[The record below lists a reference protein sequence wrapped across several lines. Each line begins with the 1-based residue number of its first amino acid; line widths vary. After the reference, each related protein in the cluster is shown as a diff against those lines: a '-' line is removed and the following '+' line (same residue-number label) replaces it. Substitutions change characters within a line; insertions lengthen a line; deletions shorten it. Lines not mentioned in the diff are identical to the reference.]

1 MESTQERSWLPMIE
15 QFLMSLSARN
25 LSPNTIRGYRSD
37 LAGLVE
43 FAGQDADASQIDRN
57 RVRAFLVHLHEAGIS
72 RNSAYRKL
80 QAIKTFYRWVDDEG
94 LPHDARILTLT
105 SPHGRD
111 QIRDV
116 PSEPAMMRLC
126 DSTIVT
132 AFPERDRV
140 IPELLYGS
148 GIRVSELAAVN
159 LSDFKYKDALLIRGK
174 GRKERMVP
182 VTECAQSAIEA
193 WLPIREMFLLKFD
206 LKTPALLLS
215 LGPHR
220 SAERMD
226 VRSLRRILK
235 VMARE
240 KGLPDYHPHQL
251 RHACGTHLHD
261 NDVDL
266 LAISRLLGHSR
277 LATTQIYT
285 RVSVGRMMRTYRKA
299 HPHARVE
306 H

>member
-1 MESTQERSWLPMIE
+1 
-15 QFLMSLSARN
+15 
-25 LSPNTIRGYRSD
+25 
-37 LAGLVE
+37 
-43 FAGQDADASQIDRN
+43 
-57 RVRAFLVHLHEAGIS
+57 LHEAGIS

-94 LPHDARILTLT
+94 LPHDARILSLS

-111 QIRDV
+111 CIPDV
-116 PSEPAMMRLC
+116 PSELAMMRLC
-126 DSTIVT
+126 DTTVVT

-148 GIRVSELAAVN
+148 GIRVSELAGVN

-174 GRKERMVP
+174 GRKERIVP

-193 WLPIREMFLLKFD
+193 WLPIREIFLLKFD
-206 LKTPALLLS
+206 LRTPALLLS
-215 LGPHR
+215 LGPHH

-226 VRSLRRILK
+226 VRSLHRILK
-235 VMARE
+235 KMVKG

-261 NDVDL
+261 NGVPL

-285 RVSVGRMMRTYRKA
+285 RVSVGRMMKSYNAA
-299 HPHARVE
+299 HPHAVKVFPPAA
-306 H
+306 